1 MTRIN
6 VNDKY
11 DVLQNSRRVRL
22 VDRQNGAVVV
32 DFIAPQDIPGK
43 IGDAMKQAFDL
54 MTGRTQE
61 QKTESTKK
69 KTSSK
74 KTKKEIA
81 ELVEEAVADDGDE
94 T

>member
-1 MTRIN
+1 MAKIN
-6 VNDKY
+6 VNEKY
-11 DVLQNSRRVRL
+11 DVLQNARRIRL

-32 DFIAPQDIPGK
+32 DFLVPQDVPQDV
-43 IGDAMKQAFDL
+43 GDAMKQAFDL

-61 QKTESTKK
+61 QKTESAKK

>member
-1 MTRIN
+1 MAKIN
-6 VNDKY
+6 VNEKY
-11 DVLQNSRRVRL
+11 DVLQNAHRIRL

-32 DFIAPQDIPGK
+32 DFLVPQDVPRDV
-43 IGDAMKQAFDL
+43 GDAMKQAFDL

>member
-1 MTRIN
+1 MAKIN
-6 VNDKY
+6 VNENY
-11 DVLQNSRRVRL
+11 DILQNNYRIRL
-22 VDRQNGAVVV
+22 VARKDGAVVV
-32 DFIAPQDIPGK
+32 DFIVPRNVPQD

-61 QKTESTKK
+61 QKIELTKK

>member
-1 MTRIN
+1 MAKIN
-6 VNDKY
+6 VNEKY
-11 DVLQNSRRVRL
+11 DVLQNARRIRF

-32 DFIAPQDIPGK
+32 DFIMPQDVPQDV
-43 IGDAMKQAFDL
+43 GDAMKQAFDL

-74 KTKKEIA
+74 KTKKEFA

-94 T
+94 I

>member
-1 MTRIN
+1 MAKIN
-6 VNDKY
+6 VSENY
-11 DVLQNSRRVRL
+11 DILQNNCRIRL
-22 VDRQNGAVVV
+22 VARKDGAVVV
-32 DFIAPQDIPGK
+32 DFIVPRNVPQD

>member
-1 MTRIN
+1 MAKIN
-6 VNDKY
+6 VNENY
-11 DVLQNSRRVRL
+11 DILQNNYRIRL
-22 VDRQNGAVVV
+22 VARKDGAVVV
-32 DFIAPQDIPGK
+32 DFIVPRNVPKD

-69 KTSSK
+69 KMSSK